1 MCYLVSKII
10 MMYRKRLNEIKLLDN
25 LSATGESVAY
35 PIADYEQMMLTL
47 ASANNGEFTI
57 KVVWSFMDEKPD
69 FSQSSDENN
78 RWSFISVRDLEDGT
92 NIDGT
97 TWISLS
103 GTDAV
108 NSYLVNTPGL
118 KWIWVKL
125 TSYTGGNCNV
135 WLNGFTS

>member
-1 MCYLVSKII
+1 
-10 MMYRKRLNEIKLLDN
+10 MYRKWLNEVKLLDN
-25 LSATGESVAY
+25 KTATADSVAY

-57 KVVWSFMDEKPD
+57 KVVWSFMDEQPD
-69 FSQSSDENN
+69 FSKASDEAN
-78 RWSFISVRDLEDGT
+78 RWTYISVRDLEDWT

-118 KWIWVKL
+118 KWIWVKI
-125 TSYTGGNCNV
+125 TAYTGGNCNV
-135 WLNGFTS
+135 FLNGFTS